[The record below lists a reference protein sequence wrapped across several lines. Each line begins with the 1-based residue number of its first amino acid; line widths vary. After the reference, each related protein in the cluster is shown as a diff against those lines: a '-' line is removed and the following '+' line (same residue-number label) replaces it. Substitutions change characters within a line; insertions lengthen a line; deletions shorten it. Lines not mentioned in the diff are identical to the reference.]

1 MDTYK
6 TILYNSSY
14 ELTEKRSKFIANIK
28 PVKSENEAANFI
40 NEIKSKHWDAR
51 HNVYAY
57 LIKEQNISR
66 YSDDGEPQGTAG
78 LPMLEVI
85 KKQELTNIVAVVTR
99 YFGGILLGTGGLVRA
114 YSTACKNAIECA
126 DIITM
131 YPCYK
136 ACIKCDYNLYG
147 KISTLILN
155 NSGKIIDSKFL
166 DSVAI
171 TFYIKKDTL
180 ALLKKELLEISAGM
194 IVPNIICEEYFAL

>member
-28 PVKSENEAANFI
+28 PIASENEAANFI
-40 NEIKSKHWDAR
+40 NEIKSNHWDAR

-114 YSTACKNAIECA
+114 YSTACKNAIERA
-126 DIITM
+126 DVITM

-194 IVPNIICEEYFAL
+194 IIPNIICEEYFAL